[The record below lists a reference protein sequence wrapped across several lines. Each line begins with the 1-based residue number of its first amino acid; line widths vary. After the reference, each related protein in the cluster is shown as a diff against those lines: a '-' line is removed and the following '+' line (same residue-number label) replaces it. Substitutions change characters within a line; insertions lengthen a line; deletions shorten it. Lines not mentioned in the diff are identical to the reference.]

1 VADAPNLCPLST
13 KEDSGAWGR
22 LPSPSGFLAYS
33 MRAPTFTGVK
43 WCPVSA
49 SHKSATLSRTQEGTS
64 GETVVEIW
72 WTVLVAE
79 GGAESFGRVCKKTV
93 PHGARKRLE
102 EEARWLH
109 RCRSLGTA
117 TVRLMALVTEPETS
131 HLFTE
136 YLLAGDVFGWK
147 ASNFRHG
154 ASIWIRS
161 GLVALRHMHAM
172 DIAHNDISAEN
183 LSCRQE
189 SGQCVFLDF
198 EDASRA
204 SDPVPAQRLRG
215 KPRYCAPERPKEKL
229 VDVRL
234 CDLFAFGVVCAMV
247 LLPRAKENLLWAQ
260 TRDIQNQLPSR
271 IARVMNVVGAAAA
284 DAPAEVV
291 PLLALEPRHRSR
303 ARSYA
308 QPRLQRQ
315 S

>member
-1 VADAPNLCPLST
+1 
-13 KEDSGAWGR
+13 
-22 LPSPSGFLAYS
+22 
-33 MRAPTFTGVK
+33 MRPPTFTGVK
-43 WCPVSA
+43 WRPVSA
-49 SHKSATLSRTQEGTS
+49 SHKSATVSRTQAGTS
-64 GETVVEIW
+64 DETVVEIW

-93 PHGARKRLE
+93 PHGARKRLDG
-102 EEARWLH
+102 EARWLR
-109 RCRSLGTA
+109 RCRSLGAA

-136 YLLAGDVFGWK
+136 YLPAGDVFGWK

-161 GLVALRHMHAM
+161 GLEALRHLHAM

-198 EDASRA
+198 EDASQA
-204 SDPVPAQRLRG
+204 WDPVPVQRLRG
-215 KPRYCAPERPKEKL
+215 KPRYCAPERLEEKL

-234 CDLFAFGVVCAMV
+234 CDLFAFGVVCATV
-247 LLPRAKENLLWAQ
+247 LLPRSNENLLWAQ
-260 TRDIQNQLPSR
+260 TRDVQNQLPAR
-271 IARVMNVVGAAAA
+271 IARIMSVVGAAAA
-284 DAPAEVV
+284 DAPVDVV
-291 PLLALEPRHRSR
+291 PLLALEPCHRSC

-308 QPRLQRQ
+308 QALLPALAIPLASPPPARPKLMCPP
-315 S
+315 